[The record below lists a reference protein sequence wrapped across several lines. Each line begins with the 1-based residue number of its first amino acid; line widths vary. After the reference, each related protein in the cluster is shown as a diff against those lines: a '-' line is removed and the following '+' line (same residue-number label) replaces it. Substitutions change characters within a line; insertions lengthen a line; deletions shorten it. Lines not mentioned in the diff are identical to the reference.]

1 MKYFK
6 IHIDSGSAGENET
19 IRYSRVVTTVV
30 QLCLVCGQVNT
41 FIFWSVLMISRKD
54 RLGVTETYVFDST
67 YMYSAQGL
75 PDNKG
80 PSHMSISKLLS

>member
-1 MKYFK
+1 MPANMKYFK

-41 FIFWSVLMISRKD
+41 FIF
-54 RLGVTETYVFDST
+54 
-67 YMYSAQGL
+67 
-75 PDNKG
+75 
-80 PSHMSISKLLS
+80 